1 MTTQE
6 IIEEI
11 LAKNPEI
18 SHKQILEKLQAEK
31 SKTSG
36 LLSDETLL
44 RLIAAKYGVEVHQ
57 NTIHNDG
64 NLSTNH
70 LFAGLNDVTVA
81 GRLLAV
87 FPARTFE
94 GEKSGKFATLMV
106 ADNDGILRVMLWNDK
121 AELVEKGELKVGKA
135 VRLIHGYTRENRY
148 GKVELHLGGKSQIE
162 VEPEGKGSEYPAFD
176 KFTTKIGALSKT
188 TGTAHLSG
196 TVKAILGS
204 TTFTRN
210 DSSDGVV
217 MRLTLADNSGEV
229 TAVVWNEKA
238 KELEKTLKAKTRLQL
253 INARVKETQ
262 NGNIEVH
269 VDSNTYVNVQA

>member
-1 MTTQE
+1 MTAQQ
-6 IIEEI
+6 IIEKI

-18 SHKQILEKLQAEK
+18 SHSQILEKLQAEK
-31 SKTSG
+31 SRTGG

-44 RLIAAKYGVEVHQ
+44 RLIAAKYGVEVSQ
-57 NTIHNDG
+57 NTIHNYG
-64 NLSTNH
+64 NLSTSH

-81 GRLLAV
+81 GCLVAV

-121 AELVEKGELKVGKA
+121 AELVEKGELKVGQA
-135 VRLIHGYTRENRY
+135 VRLIHGYTREDRY

-162 VEPEGKGSEYPAFD
+162 VEPEGKGDEYPALD
-176 KFTTKIGALSKT
+176 KFATKIGALTRTS
-188 TGTAHLSG
+188 GTAHLSG
-196 TVKAILGS
+196 TVKAVLGS
-204 TTFTRN
+204 TTFIRN

-238 KELEKTLKAKTRLQL
+238 KELEKTLKANAHLQL

-269 VDSNTYVNVQA
+269 IDSNTYVNVQA